1 MQTAFTSL
9 EVVALTG
16 ITPRQL
22 QWWDERGIVRPAR
35 DGHRRLYSFDDVAE
49 IAVICELRRRGFSLQ
64 RMRKVLR
71 FLQKELG
78 KRLVET
84 VTASSEYHLLTDGK
98 NIFLENSAQGVIDV
112 LKNSRQP
119 LLAVCLSETVQRVRT
134 DVLST
139 HQFSKKGAVR
149 SVPRVSRRAAAGV
162 RRYRRIRAEE
172 PANLGN

>member
-1 MQTAFTSL
+1 MQTAFTSH
-9 EVVALTG
+9 EVVQLTG

-22 QWWDERGIVRPAR
+22 QWWDERDLVRPAR
-35 DGHRRLYSFDDVAE
+35 EGHRRLYSFDDVAE

-64 RMRKVLR
+64 RMRKVVR

-84 VTASSEYHLLTDGK
+84 VTASSEFHLLTDGK

-119 LLAVCLSETVQRVRT
+119 LLAVCLSDTVQRVRADALGT
-134 DVLST
+134 EIPR
-139 HQFSKKGAVR
+139 KKHAVR
-149 SVPRVSRRAAAGV
+149 SVARTTQRTAAGL
-162 RRYRRIRAEE
+162 RRDRR
-172 PANLGN
+172 PARVVQSG